1 MEKSIIGGLAGLAAY
16 FAGLPWELIIIWGIL
31 MVFDIV
37 TGILKSAKEGNW
49 SSRIMKEGLLKKAIE
64 LTILFSVLLIQ
75 RVAIINGI
83 TVPLGSVI
91 VGIFCFKEFGS
102 ILENYI
108 AMGYKLPDIVTGW
121 FKIAKE
127 QIEKK

>member
-1 MEKSIIGGLAGLAAY
+1 MGKSIVGGLAGLVAY

-31 MVFDIV
+31 MIFDIA
-37 TGILKSAKEGNW
+37 TGLIKSAKEGNW
-49 SSRIMKEGLLKKAIE
+49 SSKAMKDGLLKKAIE
-64 LTILFSVLLIQ
+64 LTTLFAVLLIQ

-102 ILENYI
+102 IMENYI
-108 AMGYKLPDIVTGW
+108 GMGYKLPDIVTNW
-121 FKIAKE
+121 FKVAKE